1 MCHQEWEGPLTLL
14 KGLSTI
20 DGLYFT
26 PAPLMAI
33 LEFYFLGSRLKF
45 TNGIHVLGNCLTGVT
60 KIMDF
65 MSGF

>member
-45 TNGIHVLGNCLTGVT
+45 TNGMHVLTGVT
-60 KIMDF
+60 KIMDV